1 MAKSETKCRWLERR
15 HPRLKKASEFSARI
29 KWIWRT
35 SGKLAEG
42 DYAASLQIVQHAYNR
57 CLTHRGYSTSKAINA
72 AAGYE
77 RDGKKVRKAMTIAS
91 AGGNCFHDKA
101 AVTSSGRF
109 VLSPLCS
116 TLRACNL
123 LEASPPTMIEWP
135 SVKARLERQKEHLR
149 MGEGSKVLVHLEV
162 PVRLWQ
168 QVALWFSPP
177 LTSQLAFFSS
187 KRC

>member
-57 CLTHRGYSTSKAINA
+57 CLTHRGAYSTSKAINA
-72 AAGYE
+72 AAGCE

-135 SVKARLERQKEHLR
+135 SVKARASNGRRSTCVWEKVQKCLSTLKCPFDY
-149 MGEGSKVLVHLEV
+149 GS
-162 PVRLWQ
+162 R
-168 QVALWFSPP
+168 SPCG
-177 LTSQLAFFSS
+177 SH
-187 KRC
+187 RH